1 VYFESAIGNVGF
13 TTVITE
19 GVTMYQPTR
28 LSHDQ
33 LGELIFELVDNYTT
47 ITK

>member
-13 TTVITE
+13 TTVIIE
-19 GVTMYQPTR
+19 AVTIYQPTR

-33 LGELIFELVDNYTT
+33 LGDPFLKLVDNYIT
-47 ITK
+47 IQQ